1 MSKEDS
7 AATGS
12 RLDARV
18 LTHRVGSAIVQRAVF
33 SGRRTAGCPSGQRE
47 RSVKPSAQPT
57 LVRTQHLPPGKTRG
71 HLVFATP
78 WVGSK
83 ANGVNAVLA
92 VDGGAASLAL
102 TCGDGFGGRI
112 RALSAAVLNGVLGLC
127 AEQNCVAR
135 SPCGGSSAY
144 PVKRAP

>member
-57 LVRTQHLPPGKTRG
+57 LVRTQHLPPPRETAPDLLVRG
-71 HLVFATP
+71 WGLFLF
-78 WVGSK
+78 WS
-83 ANGVNAVLA
+83 
-92 VDGGAASLAL
+92 GGAWLDPAV
-102 TCGDGFGGRI
+102 GGCSW
-112 RALSAAVLNGVLGLC
+112 LS
-127 AEQNCVAR
+127 
-135 SPCGGSSAY
+135 GG
-144 PVKRAP
+144 